1 MEEIYKI
8 TSADSKRS
16 QPYHSGDKNKE
27 CIHTDI
33 QGTFAFKNNGQII
46 KLHFPPIEI
55 FVSYFQI
62 KHMLESYIFK
72 KYKSFGLYAK
82 HFPNLWRTLIY
93 GRQRYL
99 VHFDRNLAEIDD
111 VKYVSQKGIIMRLYL
126 YTLLYKCIIDFGNK
140 QK

>member
-1 MEEIYKI
+1 MFEYNIFFMEVIYKI

-46 KLHFPPIEI
+46 KLHFLPIEI

-62 KHMLESYIFK
+62 KHMLKSYTFK
-72 KYKSFGLYAK
+72 KNKSFSLYAK

-93 GRQRYL
+93 RRQRDL

-111 VKYVSQKGIIMRLYL
+111 VKYVSQKRV
-126 YTLLYKCIIDFGNK
+126 
-140 QK
+140 

>member
-8 TSADSKRS
+8 TSADSKHS

-82 HFPNLWRTLIY
+82 HFPLWRTLIY
-93 GRQRYL
+93 CRQRYL
-99 VHFDRNLAEIDD
+99 VHFDRISPRLTTY
-111 VKYVSQKGIIMRLYL
+111 VKYVSQKGYNNAILFVHVII
-126 YTLLYKCIIDFGNK
+126 
-140 QK
+140 